1 MPDMPASILKQI
13 PAKGHHV
20 VIFDELIDLILCDFH
35 A

>member
-20 VIFDELIDLILCDFH
+20 VIFNELINLILSDFH